1 VKGTPLQLYRS
12 HGCKKCGN
20 IGYKGRMGIHEVM
33 RMSENL
39 ERLTV
44 ENSSSDE
51 LMRSAVS
58 EGMLTLRD
66 DGFAKVLLGQTS
78 IEEIL
83 RVVV

>member
-1 VKGTPLQLYRS
+1 VKGTPLNLYRS

-51 LMRSAVS
+51 LMRAAVS
-58 EGMLTLRD
+58 EVCSPCETMGSPRCYW
-66 DGFAKVLLGQTS
+66 ARHRS
-78 IEEIL
+78 
-83 RVVV
+83 RRS

>member
-1 VKGTPLQLYRS
+1 MPTLYRA
-12 HGCKKCGN
+12 HGCKKCSD

-44 ENSSSDE
+44 EHASADE
-51 LMRSAVS
+51 FSRAAVE

-66 DGFAKVLLGQTS
+66 DGFAKVKLGS
-78 IEEIL
+78 DVY
-83 RVVV
+83 RRGPASRR